1 MLWEAA
7 MRKNS
12 VEVSFTFDN
21 QKVYQPLMP
30 SNVMRVGSCC
40 VRRSDEMEKLSRRNF
55 LSTLFTLVLLPPHC
69 SHLSHSF
76 AQSSFIVLGL
86 EEHFLNISLCEFSS
100 RRLNAK
106 ASSRMSM
113 RVNCGC
119 YWYQLIKAHQIFK
132 LRLKLKSSPPSAAMK
147 PNADWRNSKRS
158 GKYYLLCALGTERDV
173 NGLCTSQLWR
183 AQCLCCPSSTP
194 SILRSARGKY
204 MKQIKMIT
212 R

>member
-1 MLWEAA
+1 
-7 MRKNS
+7 MRKNF

-21 QKVYQPLMP
+21 QKVYRPLMP

-100 RRLNAK
+100 QRLNAK
-106 ASSRMSM
+106 TSSRSELWML
-113 RVNCGC
+113 
-119 YWYQLIKAHQIFK
+119 LI
-132 LRLKLKSSPPSAAMK
+132 
-147 PNADWRNSKRS
+147 
-158 GKYYLLCALGTERDV
+158 
-173 NGLCTSQLWR
+173 
-183 AQCLCCPSSTP
+183 
-194 SILRSARGKY
+194 SIN
-204 MKQIKMIT
+204 
-212 R
+212 